1 MHDRTWKSAA
11 AACLLAASVPAQS
24 LFVPAGSAKDQA
36 ESNGFSN
43 YPLMRERGVWQNLIA
58 QSRDEYEQAAYLE
71 VLAEVETERRA
82 RMLDRARDEFRKRN
96 GRDIRTP
103 SELWAG
109 PLRILRGAPPAH
121 PEEKGQRWQLDPQSG
136 EIVSSFYKRRYRIHV
151 NPADE
156 AERRAFRAGGATPAP
171 DANEGQS

>member
-58 QSRDEYEQAAYLE
+58 QSEIGAAATL
-71 VLAEVETERRA
+71 TKIS
-82 RMLDRARDEFRKRN
+82 FRYD
-96 GRDIRTP
+96 GP
-103 SELWAG
+103 SFGKVGGTVHTA
-109 PLRILRGAPPAH
+109 
-121 PEEKGQRWQLDPQSG
+121 QLTR
-136 EIVSSFYKRRYRIHV
+136 VV
-151 NPADE
+151 A
-156 AERRAFRAGGATPAP
+156 
-171 DANEGQS
+171 